1 VTPRTAG
8 VENKVVL
15 LRGINVGS
23 ANRIAMPALR
33 EALADAGFA
42 KVRTYV
48 QSGNIVLESGLD
60 DEKLSEAVERLI
72 ADRFGLSVPALAR
85 GHAELAAVV
94 SANPYPEQALQD
106 PKHFQVTFLTDTLDR
121 NAVLELQALAAETGE
136 LVAVDGRALY
146 AWHPE
151 GIHRSKL
158 ATRLTPKHLGVAN
171 VTARNW
177 NTVTTLLEM
186 AAGDGD

>member
-1 VTPRTAG
+1 VSPRG
-8 VENKVVL
+8 PKVEDKIVL

-48 QSGNIVLESGLD
+48 QSGNIVVETGLD
-60 DEKLSEAVERLI
+60 DEKLSDAVERLI
-72 ADRFGLSVPALAR
+72 ADQFGLNVPALAR

-94 SANPYPEQALQD
+94 AANPYPEQALQD
-106 PKHFQVTFLTDTLDR
+106 PKRFQVTFLTDTLDGDT
-121 NAVLELQALAAETGE
+121 VLELQALAAETGE

-146 AWHPE
+146 AWHPD
-151 GIHRSKL
+151 GIQRSKL
-158 ATRLTPKHLGVAN
+158 AARFTPKRLGVAN

>member
-1 VTPRTAG
+1 M
-8 VENKVVL
+8 L

-48 QSGNIVLESGLD
+48 QSGNIVVETGLD
-60 DEKLSEAVERLI
+60 DEKLSDAVERLI
-72 ADRFGLSVPALAR
+72 ADQFGLSVPALAR

-106 PKHFQVTFLTDTLDR
+106 PKRFQVSFSNLSSMPDTTFGVVTSDHCAFPGSMR
-121 NAVLELQALAAETGE
+121 SGE
-136 LVAVDGRALY
+136 
-146 AWHPE
+146 
-151 GIHRSKL
+151 
-158 ATRLTPKHLGVAN
+158 
-171 VTARNW
+171 
-177 NTVTTLLEM
+177 
-186 AAGDGD
+186 

>member
-1 VTPRTAG
+1 
-8 VENKVVL
+8 VL

-48 QSGNIVLESGLD
+48 QSGNIVLETGLE
-60 DEKLSEAVERLI
+60 DEKLSAAVERLI
-72 ADRFGLSVPALAR
+72 ADRFGLSVPALSR

-94 SANPYPEQALQD
+94 SANPYPEQAVQD
-106 PKHFQVTFLTDTLDR
+106 PKRFQVTFLTGALDGD
-121 NAVLELQALAAETGE
+121 ALLELEALAAETGE
-136 LVAVDGRALY
+136 LVAVDRRALY

-151 GIHRSKL
+151 GIQRSKL
-158 ATRLTPKHLGVAN
+158 AARLTPKRLGVAN
-171 VTARNW
+171 ATARNW
-177 NTVTTLLEM
+177 NTVLTLLEM
-186 AAGDGD
+186 ADTDGD

>member
-1 VTPRTAG
+1 VSPRG
-8 VENKVVL
+8 PKVEDKIVL

-48 QSGNIVLESGLD
+48 QSGNIVLETGLD
-60 DEKLSEAVERLI
+60 DEKLSDVVERLI
-72 ADRFGLSVPALAR
+72 ADQFGLSVPALAR

-94 SANPYPEQALQD
+94 SANPYPDQALQD
-106 PKHFQVTFLTDTLDR
+106 PKRFQVTFLTDTLDGD
-121 NAVLELQALAAETGE
+121 AVAKLEALAAETGE

-146 AWHPE
+146 AWHPD
-151 GIHRSKL
+151 GIQRSKL
-158 ATRLTPKHLGVAN
+158 AARFTPKRLGVAN

>member
-1 VTPRTAG
+1 VTARTAG

-48 QSGNIVLESGLD
+48 QSGNIVLETGLD
-60 DEKLSEAVERLI
+60 DEQLSDVVERLI
-72 ADRFGLSVPALAR
+72 ADQFGLSVPALAR
-85 GHAELAAVV
+85 GHSELAAVV
-94 SANPYPEQALQD
+94 SANPYPEPALQD
-106 PKHFQVTFLTDTLDR
+106 PKRFQVSFLTGEPDGD
-121 NAVLELQALAAETGE
+121 VVSELEALAAETGE
-136 LVAVDGRALY
+136 LVAVHSRALY

-151 GIHRSKL
+151 GIQRSKL
-158 ATRLTPKHLGVAN
+158 ATRLTPKRLGVAN

-177 NTVTTLLEM
+177 TTVTTLLEM
-186 AAGDGD
+186 ATGDGN

>member
-1 VTPRTAG
+1 VSPRG
-8 VENKVVL
+8 PKVEDKIVL

-48 QSGNIVLESGLD
+48 QSGNIVVETGLD
-60 DEKLSEAVERLI
+60 DEKLSDAVERLI
-72 ADRFGLSVPALAR
+72 ADQFGLNVPALAR

-94 SANPYPEQALQD
+94 AANPYPEQALQD
-106 PKHFQVTFLTDTLDR
+106 PKRFQVTFLTDTLDGDT
-121 NAVLELQALAAETGE
+121 VLELQALAAETGE

-146 AWHPE
+146 AWHPD
-151 GIHRSKL
+151 GIQRSKL
-158 ATRLTPKHLGVAN
+158 AARFTPKRLGVAN
-171 VTARNW
+171 LTARNW

>member
-1 VTPRTAG
+1 M
-8 VENKVVL
+8 L

-48 QSGNIVLESGLD
+48 QSGNIVLETGLD
-60 DEKLSEAVERLI
+60 DEKLSDVVERLI
-72 ADRFGLSVPALAR
+72 ADQFGLSVPALAR

-94 SANPYPEQALQD
+94 AANPYPEQALQD
-106 PKHFQVTFLTDTLDR
+106 PKRFQVTFLTDTLDGDT
-121 NAVLELQALAAETGE
+121 VLELQALAAETGE

-151 GIHRSKL
+151 GIQRSKL
-158 ATRLTPKHLGVAN
+158 ATRLTPKRLGVAN